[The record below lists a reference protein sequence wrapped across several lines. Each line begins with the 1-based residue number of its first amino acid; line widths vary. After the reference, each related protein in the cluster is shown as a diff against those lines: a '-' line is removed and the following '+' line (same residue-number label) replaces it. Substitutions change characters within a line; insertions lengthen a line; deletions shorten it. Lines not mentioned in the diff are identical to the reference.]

1 MTMTETSADRVTR
14 DTELRKLPHYQLH
27 QIASQM
33 NHNKNWQTLMMLIP
47 SDLSAPPQPPSDNCE
62 KRRFKYT
69 QEHIR
74 MIDEA
79 SSTGRLPG
87 HILFEEWGTS
97 GKTRPTVAHLLQLLV
112 EASLYRAADYL
123 AVDILNGKR
132 LTTCCARVCDSL
144 ITLQRI
150 PPCGP

>member
-1 MTMTETSADRVTR
+1 MTETNADRVTR

-47 SDLSAPPQPPSDNCE
+47 RDLSAPPQSSVSASSQM
-62 KRRFKYT
+62 RRFKYT
-69 QEHIR
+69 QEHMR

-97 GKTRPTVAHLLQLLV
+97 GRIRPTVAHLLQLLV

-123 AVDILNGKR
+123 AVDILHGKR
-132 LTTCCARVCDSL
+132 LTNHLLPACV
-144 ITLQRI
+144 IH
-150 PPCGP
+150 